1 MTTYAFSI
9 LRSTAGSFQSMFTDI
24 EGIVGKNDI
33 GLWGRF
39 MGLFGLASNELIL
52 VTYGAVTDIDQTLK
66 TRGSIDDV
74 STLLLEPTVRPTENR
89 MREKEGLYVFR
100 TFSVNH
106 KDVEEIAALSKE
118 AWTTFE
124 TAEAYNAIPQALF
137 CQKDRSANQG
147 TMLLVTWYDG
157 LNSWQTSRQPPDPAG
172 KNFRRR
178 SQLTLSTKA
187 TATRLVV

>member
-1 MTTYAFSI
+1 MTTYAYSI
-9 LRSTAGSFQSMFTDI
+9 LRSTAGSFQTMFDHI
-24 EGIVGKNDI
+24 GEIVDKNDI

-52 VTYGAVTDIDQTLK
+52 VTYGAVTDIDQKLNACT
-66 TRGSIDDV
+66 SIEDV
-74 STLLLEPTVRPTENR
+74 STLLLEPTVRPTEDR
-89 MREKEGLYVFR
+89 MRDKEGLYVFR
-100 TFSVNH
+100 TFSVYH

-124 TAEAYNAIPQALF
+124 TADEYNAIPQALF
-137 CQKDRSANQG
+137 CQNDRSAHQG

-172 KNFRRR
+172 RNFRSRG
-178 SQLTLSTKA
+178 QLTLSTKA
-187 TATRLVV
+187 IATRLVV

>member
-9 LRSTAGSFQSMFTDI
+9 LRSTAGSFQTMFDDI
-24 EGIVGKNDI
+24 DGMVGKHDV

-52 VTYGAVTDIDQTLK
+52 VTYGAVSDIDQRLNSCS
-66 TRGSIDDV
+66 SIEDV
-74 STLLLEPTVRPTENR
+74 STLILEPTVRPTEDR
-89 MREKEGLYVFR
+89 MREEEGLYVFR
-100 TFSVNH
+100 TFTVHH

-124 TAEAYNAIPQALF
+124 TSDEYNAIPQALF
-137 CQKDRSANQG
+137 CQNDRSAAQG

-172 KNFRRR
+172 TNFRRR
-178 SQLTLSTKA
+178 AQLTIATKA